1 MVWKKFAAEE
11 EGNVLAE
18 LGSSRDGLTSPEAK
32 KRSFENRENRIK
44 PGSSALMRVLKERL
58 KSSFLYLLLA
68 AAALS
73 FFLGDILEGSLIGIF
88 IFINLS
94 LETYQEYHSA
104 NALRLLKRYL
114 VVHARVRRGG
124 KVIKIESTAVVP
136 GDVVL
141 VEAGDRLPA
150 DVRFLRVNGLELDE
164 SLLTGE
170 SVPVEKTAG
179 LLKVPAVEMHEAYNI
194 GFAGTVATSGWG
206 EGVVF
211 ATGKETAFG
220 DIASLTEETERETV
234 FEKG

>member
-18 LGSSRDGLTSPEAK
+18 LGSSRDGLVSHEAK
-32 KRSFENRENRIK
+32 KRLETNRENRIR
-44 PGSSALMRVLKERL
+44 PSSPAWVKVVKERL

-73 FFLGDILEGSLIGIF
+73 FFLGDVLEGSLIVLF

-104 NALRLLKRYL
+104 QALRLLKRYL
-114 VVHARVRRGG
+114 VVHARVRREG
-124 KVIKIESTAVVP
+124 KVIKVESTAVVP

-170 SVPVEKTAG
+170 SVPVAKIAG
-179 LLKVPAVEMHEAYNI
+179 LLKVPAVEMHEAHNI
-194 GFAGTVATSGWG
+194 GFAGTIATSGWG
-206 EGVVF
+206 EGVAF
-211 ATGKETAFG
+211 ATGK
-220 DIASLTEETERETV
+220 DRKSV
-234 FEKG
+234 V